1 MWLRQNRNPPHS
13 TRRALFLSSQSPAH
27 WKWHVKVAPGSRR
40 QNQSREYHCVW
51 SPLEQCLYVRSFS
64 KLDSRESDRTE
75 NICVSTKSCTML
87 RIMRMQAKWG
97 KNTAATKKKKKKL
110 ILLETRIAWQH
121 HMSSIKKNPINEDL
135 LIYWHFTRCP
145 DRKAWNLLL
154 PSTICGFLTENKH
167 GICCVK
173 Q

>member
-1 MWLRQNRNPPHS
+1 MWLRQNRHPPHS
-13 TRRALFLSSQSPAH
+13 TRRALFLSSQFPAH

-97 KNTAATKKKKKKL
+97 KIQQRQKKIKADSTGNTHSVTASYEFHQEKPYQWGSAYLLTLYALPRQKGLKSAT
-110 ILLETRIAWQH
+110 
-121 HMSSIKKNPINEDL
+121 SIN
-135 LIYWHFTRCP
+135 YMWFSY
-145 DRKAWNLLL
+145 RK
-154 PSTICGFLTENKH
+154 
-167 GICCVK
+167 
-173 Q
+173 